1 MKPAYQLER
10 EIDELR
16 KVGIDLY
23 ERAEQWRK
31 ALEEIRK
38 FNRDPVISS
47 IINNNLNK

>member
-1 MKPAYQLER
+1 MKPIHQLER

-16 KVGIDLY
+16 KVGLDLY
-23 ERAEQWRK
+23 ERAEQWRN